1 MRLRMCE
8 KESISLVGD
17 SSWSCGHHRIEGK
30 VNVRTTAI
38 YHQSNTNTHTL
49 SIRQCFNLIV
59 LCVITAQGKI
69 PTGSINVK
77 IRLRVTEFI
86 NVSFSL
92 SN

>member
-1 MRLRMCE
+1 MCLRMCE

-38 YHQSNTNTHTL
+38 YRQSNTNIHTC

-59 LCVITAQGKI
+59 LCVITAQGKT

-77 IRLRVTEFI
+77 NLIMCH
-86 NVSFSL
+86 
-92 SN
+92 